1 MAIYRLSMEPLSRQ
15 NGRSATASAA
25 YRSGTK
31 IHDQRT
37 GMTWDFTRRSG
48 VEHAEIVLPASASDA
63 SHWAHDRSAL
73 WNAAELSEKRKDAR
87 TAREYGLALPHEF
100 TRAQQI
106 ELVRRFSRELASRY
120 QVAVDFAIHLPHSYG
135 DDRNIHAHVLTTTRA
150 VTATGLGAKTAM
162 ELSNTDLAKQG
173 LEAPKR
179 QLETLRAYWADIQ
192 NEKFRELGMAIRVD
206 HRTLKAQGIEREPT
220 SHLGPTVSA
229 LHRRGMESEV
239 GRRIAAEQRLAAQQ
253 RIERLQQIQRLERE
267 RRQIGQSIRDVSA
280 DLAMAQ
286 RDLVVHQPSLNVEN
300 IRKKAREEWLALRAE
315 RLATEQ
321 APAAAEKSPEKTPKP
336 DVMLTLEEPRAASE
350 RLSRLNSEELQAL
363 IQRINPP
370 PVERLVEIEPAVVA
384 ARAEVENHQLLA
396 HQVLLRVDKAAQ
408 ESHAWRLA
416 HGVQA
421 RLHELG
427 VMKAAY
433 LVEREAAGSEAE
445 RRRADALTASGRALE
460 ELARARREASQR
472 ITQETAPARTQVA
485 ELRQLMTAAHER
497 ERLVTEFEQLA
508 SGRAAGWAEYQDSSQ
523 EWQAMTPKLRRA
535 IDAYNREPPQVQAQ
549 VLERF
554 LRTPALVEL
563 LGEDLKLR
571 RAQVREHERDQSRDL
586 EL

>member
-25 YRSGTK
+25 YRSGSK

-120 QVAVDFAIHLPHSYG
+120 HVAVDFAIHLPHSYG

-253 RIERLQQIQRLERE
+253 RSERLQQIQQLERE
-267 RRQIGQSIRDVSA
+267 RREIGQSIRDVSA

-286 RDLVVHQPSLNVEN
+286 RDLIVHQPSLSVEN

-321 APAAAEKSPEKTPKP
+321 TPAAAEKSPEKTPKP
-336 DVMLTLEEPRAASE
+336 DVMLTLEEPLAARE

-370 PVERLVEIEPAVVA
+370 PVERLVEIEPVVVA
-384 ARAEVENHQLLA
+384 ARTEVENHQRLA
-396 HQVLLRVDKAAQ
+396 HQALLRVNKAAQ

-427 VMKAAY
+427 VAKSAY
-433 LVEREAAGSEAE
+433 LVEREAAARDAQQRHLEVSTAVGSA
-445 RRRADALTASGRALE
+445 
-460 ELARARREASQR
+460 
-472 ITQETAPARTQVA
+472 
-485 ELRQLMTAAHER
+485 
-497 ERLVTEFEQLA
+497 
-508 SGRAAGWAEYQDSSQ
+508 
-523 EWQAMTPKLRRA
+523 
-535 IDAYNREPPQVQAQ
+535 QAQ
-549 VLERF
+549 F
-554 LRTPALVEL
+554 T
-563 LGEDLKLR
+563 
-571 RAQVREHERDQSRDL
+571 RAWRESA
-586 EL
+586 